1 MIRTSPQIGLG
12 FPGNRQYPPF
22 VPSPQ
27 NHSNFRVQTPRTRT
41 EGRAYP
47 AKSDYPAPLWYPPSN
62 IIRHISSGSM
72 GLSGVEYGMGRVRG
86 LGEMSQ
92 GLQSILVSTPGI
104 VGGVLT
110 AGGSASITA
119 AIWGAAA
126 IPVVGAIVA
135 GVTIGLMALF
145 ARKGPKQKVATTE
158 IVDKV
163 EPLLKQNRDGYLTG
177 PRTVTAQQQAI
188 NNFHAGWQFVVEH
201 CNIPEMGDPG
211 QRCTSE
217 RSRGGKWDWYSYY
230 LDPILNDIP
239 NPDPVISP
247 EIQAG
252 IDNFN
257 QAVDGAVSGLGL
269 GTGGLLVAGGV
280 LLGLALLVGGGN

>member
-1 MIRTSPQIGLG
+1 MIRTSSQIGLG
-12 FPGNRQYPPF
+12 YPGNRQLPPA
-22 VPSPQ
+22 VSVSGSPD
-27 NHSNFRVQTPRTRT
+27 HSNFRVQTPRTRT
-41 EGRAYP
+41 GGQE
-47 AKSDYPAPLWYPPSN
+47 YPAPLWYPPSN
-62 IIRHISSGSM
+62 IVRHISTGSM
-72 GLSGVEYGMGRVRG
+72 GLSGVEYGMGRG

-119 AIWGAAA
+119 AVWGTAA
-126 IPVVGAIVA
+126 IPVVGAVIA

-188 NNFHAGWQFVVEH
+188 NNFHAGWQFVVDH

-217 RSRGGKWDWYSYY
+217 RSRGGKWDWFAYY
-230 LDPILNDIP
+230 LDPILNDTP

-257 QAVDGAVSGLGL
+257 HVVDGAVSGLGL
-269 GTGGLLVAGGV
+269 GSGGLLVAGGV